1 MEINMSLAVVNMF
14 PQQFN
19 IKMASNSGTIWN
31 SYIISLFS
39 VRIITPSRETDI
51 WQIWIMK
58 GWTGACPSR
67 VASPRGIANYE
78 LSGVTLTNIRNRSQE
93 LVMESATMVA
103 LFVCHS
109 V

>member
-1 MEINMSLAVVNMF
+1 MSLAVVNMF

-51 WQIWIMK
+51 
-58 GWTGACPSR
+58 
-67 VASPRGIANYE
+67 
-78 LSGVTLTNIRNRSQE
+78 
-93 LVMESATMVA
+93 
-103 LFVCHS
+103 
-109 V
+109 

>member
-1 MEINMSLAVVNMF
+1 MRRGETSRITVNTLLIILWSSILKTETMEINMSLAVVNMF

-51 WQIWIMK
+51 
-58 GWTGACPSR
+58 
-67 VASPRGIANYE
+67 
-78 LSGVTLTNIRNRSQE
+78 
-93 LVMESATMVA
+93 
-103 LFVCHS
+103 
-109 V
+109 

>member
-19 IKMASNSGTIWN
+19 IKRASNGTIWI

-51 WQIWIMK
+51 WQIWILK
-58 GWTGACPSR
+58 GWTGR
-67 VASPRGIANYE
+67 VPHVSPRCIANYE
-78 LSGVTLTNIRNRSQE
+78 LPRVTFTNIRNRSQE
-93 LVMESATMVA
+93 LVMESATMVVA

-109 V
+109 E